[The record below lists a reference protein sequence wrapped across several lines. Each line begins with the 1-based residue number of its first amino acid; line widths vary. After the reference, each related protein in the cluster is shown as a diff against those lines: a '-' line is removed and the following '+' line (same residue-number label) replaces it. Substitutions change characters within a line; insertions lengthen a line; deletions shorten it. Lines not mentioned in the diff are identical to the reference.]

1 MLSVLMIYASYFAM
15 KAEINFGVVS
25 SCLSVGAPLNCVL
38 GYLLWKEK
46 LSKIII
52 VGTAVILCGVVW
64 VALAK
69 GKDLSSENAKYMSE
83 DDVQDMMEMNEFI
96 VEQDEDDEPDVDE
109 ATEWADF
116 DADC

>member
-1 MLSVLMIYASYFAM
+1 MIYASYFAM

-83 DDVQDMMEMNEFI
+83 DDRMYYKICSISCAVFSAFI
-96 VEQDEDDEPDVDE
+96 GSIRI
-109 ATEWADF
+109 
-116 DADC
+116 